1 MRRKKKIVKRMTDLK
16 TQKQV
21 LLISKLIFLP
31 ILDLHDIV
39 CAHQGEAIRV
49 DGVGTLMT
57 ISGRQ
62 LATAGESREWG
73 PDLILKWFGRSWGCG
88 AATMVGDSHSLE
100 PNQVDGDSKHRAFP
114 SARTFC

>member
-1 MRRKKKIVKRMTDLK
+1 MRRKKENVKRMTDLK
-16 TQKQV
+16 IHKQV

-57 ISGRQ
+57 ISGIQ

-73 PDLILKWFGRSWGCG
+73 PDLILKWSRRSWGCG
-88 AATMVGDSHSLE
+88 AATRVGDSHSSKA
-100 PNQVDGDSKHRAFP
+100 NQVGCDSKHHAFLQQG
-114 SARTFC
+114 